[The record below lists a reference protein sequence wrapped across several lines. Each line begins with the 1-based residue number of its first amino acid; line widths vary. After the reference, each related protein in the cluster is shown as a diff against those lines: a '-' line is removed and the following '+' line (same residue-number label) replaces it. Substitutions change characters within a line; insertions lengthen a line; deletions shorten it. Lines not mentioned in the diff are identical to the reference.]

1 MNSTARTISRHARVR
16 AKFQTIAARFVAIA
30 GTFAILA
37 IYVGVNTR
45 MPELAAA
52 FVASIAAA
60 IVAVE
65 TLAPNRGKL
74 SARAALRKL
83 AVVGAA
89 SAPGLF
95 IIALGLRRPDV
106 AIAAA
111 LGVCVAVW
119 MNETTNW

>member
-1 MNSTARTISRHARVR
+1 MNNTAVT
-16 AKFQTIAARFVAIA
+16 AKIQTIAARFVAIA

-65 TLAPNRGKL
+65 TLAPNRRKL
-74 SARAALRKL
+74 PARAALRKL
-83 AVVGAA
+83 AVVGAT